1 MKKGISQK
9 VRYWKGLAWV
19 TKQNDQFQ
27 LKEIFPKEN
36 FGLGFAAAGSS
47 EQAGAHYSH
56 SLLFSINVLG
66 FSSNFS
72 FFPINF
78 NI

>member
-36 FGLGFAAAGSS
+36 FGLGFAAAVSR
-47 EQAGAHYSH
+47 Q
-56 SLLFSINVLG
+56 VLITHTRSC
-66 FSSNFS
+66 FQSTY
-72 FFPINF
+72 
-78 NI
+78 